1 MKKILLFSAILLLGL
16 VGTLTWAD
24 QRTEPMDVIIALDKS
39 LSMEG
44 KIEAVIAYVN
54 EHLIDKLLIDGDY
67 FLVVAFYGK
76 TEIPVA
82 MRINGPA
89 DKERAK
95 AAIAKLVATG
105 RFTDIGNALDV
116 LGGEVEK
123 LGDPGRKKYVLL
135 LTDGIQ
141 EAPRTSKYY
150 SPDGKFTHAFLE
162 NTKTIQKKGWKI
174 QILAIGTHEQAQALA
189 EDLAAE
195 YSQVSEAP
203 TKEEFISK
211 TQGFLAAIDLIEGP
225 EFAPVDALGRGS
237 IRFTLQGKGYTNP
250 QEVRISAI
258 LLGLEGG
265 QELNIL
271 PKPAALKVPPD
282 VPRPSTL
289 RIRFTPRLPAGDY
302 QATLQFQFAG
312 EGRFSPVAMPVNFQ
326 VQSLLAGFRAGLW
339 YWILAAV
346 AIVALIVA
354 LIVLL
359 AVRSRKSKVSFRLV
373 VEGRKAPRRSK
384 AHTIVQGVPLF
395 MDLVEGGV
403 RIADARS
410 EATIARLVAIPKGVR
425 MTALK
430 PERFVKLRNVPQNIL
445 DYELQIRT
453 EEKRELTVRLIGAK

>member
-1 MKKILLFSAILLLGL
+1 MKKILRSSAILLLGL
-16 VGTLTWAD
+16 VAALISAD

-54 EHLIDKLLIDGDY
+54 DYLIDKLLINGDY

-82 MRINGPA
+82 MRINSAA

-95 AAIAKLVATG
+95 AAIAKLTASG

-116 LGGEVEK
+116 LGSEVQK
-123 LGDPGRKKYVLL
+123 LGDPSRKKYLLL

-141 EAPRTSKYY
+141 EAPHTSKYY

-174 QILAIGTHEQAQALA
+174 QILGIGTHEEAQALA
-189 EDLAAE
+189 KDLAAE

-211 TQGFLAAIDLIEGP
+211 TQGFLASIDLIKGP

-237 IRFTLQGKGYTNP
+237 IRFTLQSKGYSKP
-250 QEVRISAI
+250 QEVRIAGI
-258 LLGLEGG
+258 LLSLRGA
-265 QELNIL
+265 QEQNIL
-271 PKPAALKVPPD
+271 PKQASLSVPPEA
-282 VPRPSTL
+282 PQASTL
-289 RIRFTPRLPAGDY
+289 RVRFAPRLPAGDY

-312 EGRFSPVAMPVNFQ
+312 EGRFSPVAIPVSFH
-326 VQSLLAGFRAGLW
+326 VQSLLAGFW
-339 YWILAAV
+339 YWMLAAAAV
-346 AIVALIVA
+346 VALIVV

-359 AVRSRKSKVSFRLV
+359 AARLRKHKVSFRLV
-373 VEGRKAPRRSK
+373 VEGRRASRRDK
-384 AHTIVQGVPLF
+384 TNTIVEGVPLF
-395 MDLVEGGV
+395 MDLAEGGV
-403 RIADARS
+403 RIARAKS

-425 MTALK
+425 MTVIK
-430 PERFVKLRNVPQNIL
+430 PERFVKLRNMPQNVL
-445 DYELQIRT
+445 DYEMRIRT
-453 EEKRELTVRLIGAK
+453 EEKKELTVRLTGTK